1 MAKDKKNL
9 KNEELRKIALLTA
22 EIIEENRKREVA
34 KTINSVDFRKLVDT
48 LIAAHARH
56 GYAKGRSKDALRGGI
71 MRFDHLGLLS
81 YMYNDI
87 GTPAL
92 TPEDCLIIVSS
103 RGKNGEKARQ
113 AKKIGAKVILITSE
127 TMSSAARPIRIKHG
141 DIKIKICTKESL
153 ESLGEYFS
161 QKLGKEINIMEY
173 VPMGT
178 LFEDTAYNLLNCA
191 IAAVKEEL
199 GETETSMAK
208 RHINY

>member
-1 MAKDKKNL
+1 MAINKKNL
-9 KNEELRKIALLTA
+9 KNEELKEIALLTA
-22 EIIEENRKREVA
+22 EIVKENREREMA
-34 KTINSVDFRKLVDT
+34 KAINSVDFRKLVDT
-48 LIAAHARH
+48 LIAAYARH

-71 MRFDHLGLLS
+71 MRFNHLGLLS

-103 RGKNGEKARQ
+103 RGKNGEKSRQ
-113 AKKIGAKVILITSE
+113 AKKNGAKVILVTSE

-153 ESLGEYFS
+153 KALGEYFS
-161 QKLGKEINIMEY
+161 QKMGRKINIKEY
-173 VPMGT
+173 VPLGT
-178 LFEDTAYNLLNCA
+178 LFEDTAYNLLNCI

-199 GETETSMAK
+199 GETEANMAD
-208 RHINY
+208 RHVNY